1 MKQLKK
7 ILIPTDFSPLAAKAF
22 QYAVK
27 LAEKFDAKVK
37 VIHVYRA
44 DFGVPVPETMAYQML
59 DARREEALK
68 NLENFIAENN
78 FGSKEVVIES
88 DVEMGFPS
96 DVVVDL
102 SKNKNETIDL
112 IVMGTK
118 GEHNLAEKVFGS
130 VTANVMR
137 DAHCPVMAIPENA
150 DAFNVDQIA
159 YATDLKSDTAD
170 SVREAAEFAKMFNA
184 SLHCVR
190 VDTKAEDL
198 SSELIRFN
206 EMTSKLDVE
215 IKIVEFSSDSIARGL
230 DLYVQ
235 ENGIDMVMMYR
246 PQRSLFERIF
256 HSSVTKQVAMH
267 SKVPLLVFKKQ

>member
-1 MKQLKK
+1 MKQFKK
-7 ILIPTDFSPLAAKAF
+7 ILIPTDFSPSAAKAF

-27 LAEKFDAKVK
+27 LALKFDAKVK

-68 NLENFIAENN
+68 KMADFIADNK
-78 FGSKEVVIES
+78 FTTKEIVLES

-96 DVVVDL
+96 DVVVEL
-102 SKNKNETIDL
+102 TKNKNEAIDL

-118 GEHNLAEKVFGS
+118 GEHNFAEKVFGS
-130 VTANVMR
+130 VTANVMQN
-137 DAHCPVMAIPENA
+137 AHCPVMAIPEKA
-150 DAFNVDQIA
+150 DVFNVNQIA
-159 YATDLKSDTAD
+159 YATDLKSDTVD
-170 SVREAAEFAKMFNA
+170 SVGEAAAFAKMFNA

-198 SSELIRFN
+198 STDLIRFN
-206 EMTSKLDVE
+206 EMTSKLDME
-215 IKIVEFSSDSIARGL
+215 IKIVVFSSDSIARGL

-246 PQRSLFERIF
+246 PQRNLFEKIF